1 MEEAQKQNDLQ
12 VDSKSQQ
19 DSFDSN
25 SSSSTDSGSSGF
37 NASDFIDDVEN
48 VTETLVEL
56 IDEQLMYRVLA
67 STGLAIS
74 EFTHEIQMCLTN
86 LNLNSQE
93 LVSLAD
99 LEPRIALTSAKLE
112 ENLGLLNAYTD
123 FFDGTMRS
131 NSNREKDYYDMRKI
145 VKKFVSAMEPT
156 TKRRGYEFLTHFDA
170 WGIWTKKIHISE
182 VMSIFINLYTNAC
195 KAIERAGSI
204 NRKLL
209 ISISKGTSYMT
220 IRFEDTGDGIP
231 KDKWA
236 EVFAPLY
243 TTSIPAK
250 AFSTE
255 NDYKRGMGLGLSITE
270 EIITELKGEIAVTE
284 PSEGYNTCLKILLP
298 LADKSELPEDA
309 Y

>member
-1 MEEAQKQNDLQ
+1 MKQNDLQ

-123 FFDGTMRS
+123 FFDWDPGQDKQGRMGSYWMRH
-131 NSNREKDYYDMRKI
+131 
-145 VKKFVSAMEPT
+145 
-156 TKRRGYEFLTHFDA
+156 HFRCIK
-170 WGIWTKKIHISE
+170 WPQ
-182 VMSIFINLYTNAC
+182 
-195 KAIERAGSI
+195 
-204 NRKLL
+204 
-209 ISISKGTSYMT
+209 
-220 IRFEDTGDGIP
+220 EDQPD
-231 KDKWA
+231 
-236 EVFAPLY
+236 
-243 TTSIPAK
+243 
-250 AFSTE
+250 
-255 NDYKRGMGLGLSITE
+255 R
-270 EIITELKGEIAVTE
+270 
-284 PSEGYNTCLKILLP
+284 
-298 LADKSELPEDA
+298 
-309 Y
+309 